1 MLYLLI
7 FEYLDNSII
16 NFFKNIFVKSKYLVK
31 IFLKTSLI
39 FNDVIC
45 TFLANL
51 IINFDFSLNK
61 TIYIKKIL
69 ILLLG
74 TSLACSD
81 FVNNFHL
88 SSN

>member
-1 MLYLLI
+1 MSYLLI
-7 FEYLDNSII
+7 YEYLNNSII

-31 IFLKTSLI
+31 IFLKTSSI
-39 FNDVIC
+39 FNNVIC
-45 TFLANL
+45 AFLANL

-61 TIYIKKIL
+61 TTCIKKIL

-74 TSLACSD
+74 ISLACSD

-88 SSN
+88 LSN